1 MKSIL
6 YLKDYNSYFNRLVK
20 KEDNYE
26 AYVDAVEDY
35 YITPDIN
42 FNPNDGL
49 STQLTVNWELDWQ
62 PNYVVVLD
70 EYNNIASRW
79 FIMNWVRNRNGQYR
93 TTVKRDIVVDS
104 LDKIQEAPMF
114 VQKGIITNPESPFLF
129 NSEGGSYNQIKKQEI
144 LLKETD
150 TPWLVG
156 YLDREYAETETF
168 SAVQNLTGATELASL
183 PIKFN
188 DTDDIT
194 AGAYFYSSTGDD
206 FIGGN
211 VEWGGALMP
220 RRSAYVLYN
229 ENEDKLSYESADNT
243 GGNIF
248 GSSYKEAFG
257 TKDFPFASD
266 SENFNPG
273 YNAFVQY
280 VKGFEVATKLALS
293 DLKIAKGKDSLTNVE
308 IANLT
313 EISNTALYSSATQK
327 YYRMFITEGDVETA
341 VFEVSRD
348 DPSELSLWT
357 ILDGAATAFCNNSKW
372 NKVANSKYYVK
383 TPLKKYNIV
392 FTEITE
398 GQISASISASRNRPV
413 DAPYDIFAMPFN
425 QDTYNLANQMIQGLD
440 THLYDMQILPYC
452 PARQLFIEGE
462 IDYSLGV
469 ENIDYTNIANTNY
482 KIVYPTICSGS
493 IRIVNPIA
501 VSNQP
506 LARKIAH
513 ETSLYR
519 LCSPNYNGIFEFSPY
534 ENFGVEYFNVDYTYK
549 PYVPYIRVA
558 PSFKGLYGQFNN
570 DIRGLIFNGDF
581 SVTMLSDAWKN
592 YETQNKNFLNSF
604 NRNIES
610 MDKLRHYERIAEG
623 FSIGAGTVSGA
634 VSGVIG
640 GAMAGGVPGA
650 IVGGVVGGVTSLAGG
665 IADGV
670 LSQKSY
676 QENKANQI
684 AQFNYTL
691 GNIKARPDTLTKVGA
706 YNISNK
712 YFPIIEIFEATQEEK
727 NALRNKIKYDGMTVM
742 AIGTMA
748 EYSNRLISTEPA
760 YFKAQ
765 LIRAEELGY
774 DYNYFSNLCSELEK
788 GVYL

>member
-26 AYVDAVEDY
+26 GYIDAVEDY

-156 YLDREYAETETF
+156 YLNREYSETKTF
-168 SAVQNLTGATELASL
+168 SAIQNVTGATELASL
-183 PIKFN
+183 PIKLN
-188 DTDDIT
+188 DSENIS
-194 AGAYFYSSTGDD
+194 AGAYFYASTGDD
-206 FIGGN
+206 LIGGN
-211 VEWGGALMP
+211 VEWAGAAMP
-220 RRSAYVLYN
+220 CRSAYVLYN
-229 ENEDKLSYESADNT
+229 ENEDTISIRDVDDTS
-243 GGNIF
+243 GNAF
-248 GSSYKEAFG
+248 GSSYKQVFG
-257 TKDFPFASD
+257 TKDSVFASD
-266 SENFNPG
+266 SENFDPG
-273 YNAFVQY
+273 YDAFTQY
-280 VKGFEVATKLALS
+280 IKRFEQATKLALS
-293 DLKIAKGKDSLTNVE
+293 DFKIAKGKDSLTNEE

-313 EISNTALYSSATQK
+313 EISNTPLYNSVTQK
-327 YYRMFITEGDVETA
+327 YYRMFISEGDVETA
-341 VFEVSRD
+341 IFEVSNK
-348 DPSELSLWT
+348 ETEVALWT
-357 ILDGAATAFCNNSKW
+357 ILDGAGTAFCNNSKW

-392 FTEITE
+392 FTEITVGE
-398 GQISASISASRNRPV
+398 ISTSISASRNRPI
-413 DAPYDIFAMPFN
+413 DAPYDIFAIPFN
-425 QDTYNLANQMIQGLD
+425 QDTYNLANQMIQGLSKN
-440 THLYDMQILPYC
+440 LYDMQILPYC
-452 PARQLFIEGE
+452 PARQLFVEGE

-469 ENIDYTNIANTNY
+469 ENVDYTNIANTNY
-482 KIVYPTICSGS
+482 KMVYPTFCSGS

-501 VSNQP
+501 VSSQP

-581 SVTMLSDAWKN
+581 SVTMLSDEWKN

-610 MDKLRHYERIAEG
+610 MDRLRRYEMHGEIA
-623 FSIGAGTVSGA
+623 SVITGTVSGA
-634 VSGVIG
+634 ASGALTG
-640 GAMAGGVPGA
+640 SLMGGVPGA
-650 IVGGVVGGVTSLAGG
+650 IVGGVVGGVTSAVGG
-665 IADGV
+665 VSDAI